1 VRLWEPDT
9 NREIAGF
16 PGQPPY
22 RFNPSGRLLAFV
34 REPGVRLWDVAAGRE
49 TTFRAEG
56 RPAGFL
62 TADELIVRDGGRLRV
77 WNIQTDQQV
86 FETPD
91 GWLPI
96 QAINPKTGR
105 LAAMRQCD
113 GKSGFAAGP
122 VAVWDMA
129 SRRRLVEIPDVGRVD
144 YAASLPLAEAAG
156 LIAVSDAKDA
166 RLIRLFDLARDKQC
180 GSLFIPEGTGWGF
193 SYGRFSPDG
202 GVLAAQETNAG
213 NQSVRLW
220 DVTTGV
226 SLGYLHDHDN
236 PVWSPDGRYL
246 AAFGPGRFP
255 SSGGSRDAVNVYETA
270 AGPPTYRAPSPIQ
283 VLALGAAGREL
294 AAQGNVWRVV
304 ERGGRRRLDAIET
317 ADAPGSLSASG
328 GRLWAMQAAPR
339 YPAKISQLFPEKQ
352 ETTLTWL
359 KRTESDGLRNF
370 AVSPDG
376 KLLLL
381 AWMYPI
387 PVADHPG
394 CYLLDTTLELHDLV
408 GRKRAAV
415 LDKNGG
421 DWPLLLFS
429 PDGHRAATNA
439 YSRQLAIWDVK
450 TGKVLHA
457 ISIQTEL
464 SAVEARAHT
473 VRRGVF
479 SPDGDL
485 LYTASDEGRFDVI
498 DVDSGTIRQTW
509 HEPQATASALALS
522 PDGRTLASA
531 GEDRM
536 IHLWDSATGL
546 ELARWTAHTSSVTA
560 LAFHPDGNLLVSGS
574 ADGTLKLWDLPYIR
588 KELTAIG
595 LDW

>member
-1 VRLWEPDT
+1 
-9 NREIAGF
+9 
-16 PGQPPY
+16 
-22 RFNPSGRLLAFV
+22 
-34 REPGVRLWDVAAGRE
+34 
-49 TTFRAEG
+49 
-56 RPAGFL
+56 
-62 TADELIVRDGGRLRV
+62 
-77 WNIQTDQQV
+77 
-86 FETPD
+86 
-91 GWLPI
+91 
-96 QAINPKTGR
+96 
-105 LAAMRQCD
+105 
-113 GKSGFAAGP
+113 
-122 VAVWDMA
+122 
-129 SRRRLVEIPDVGRVD
+129 
-144 YAASLPLAEAAG
+144 
-156 LIAVSDAKDA
+156 
-166 RLIRLFDLARDKQC
+166 
-180 GSLFIPEGTGWGF
+180 
-193 SYGRFSPDG
+193 
-202 GVLAAQETNAG
+202 
-213 NQSVRLW
+213 
-220 DVTTGV
+220 
-226 SLGYLHDHDN
+226 
-236 PVWSPDGRYL
+236 
-246 AAFGPGRFP
+246 
-255 SSGGSRDAVNVYETA
+255 
-270 AGPPTYRAPSPIQ
+270 
-283 VLALGAAGREL
+283 
-294 AAQGNVWRVV
+294 
-304 ERGGRRRLDAIET
+304 
-317 ADAPGSLSASG
+317 
-328 GRLWAMQAAPR
+328 MQAAPR

-387 PVADHPG
+387 PLVDHPG
-394 CYLLDTTLELHDLV
+394 SFLLDTTLELHDLA

-429 PDGHRAATNA
+429 PDGRRAATNA
-439 YSRQLAIWDVK
+439 YSRQLSIWDVK

-485 LYTASDEGRFDVI
+485 LYTASDEGRFDAI

-509 HEPQATASALALS
+509 HEPLATASALALS

-531 GEDRM
+531 GEDQM

-588 KELTAIG
+588 KELAAIG